1 MAQKDIQSV
10 LQEDRVFPP
19 SKAFVKQATLKA
31 AELESMYDKAAKRL
45 RGFLGGPRRR

>member
-19 SKAFVKQATLKA
+19 SKAFVEHATLKA
-31 AELESMYDKAAKRL
+31 AELQRMYDKAASDYVASGRIWL
-45 RGFLGGPRRR
+45 